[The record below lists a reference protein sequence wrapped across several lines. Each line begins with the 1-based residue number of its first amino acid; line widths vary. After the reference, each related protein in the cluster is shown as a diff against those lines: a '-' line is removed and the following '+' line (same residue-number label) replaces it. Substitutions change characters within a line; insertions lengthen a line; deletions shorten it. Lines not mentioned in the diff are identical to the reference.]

1 MQQMPDMTELFR
13 LAQTPAGRQL
23 IAMLQKS
30 GGARLNEAITKAAA
44 GDYAQ
49 AKETL
54 SDLLSSPEAQVLL
67 KELEDNK

>member
-13 LAQTPAGRQL
+13 LAQTQAGRQL
-23 IAMLQKS
+23 IAMLQKI
-30 GGARLNEAITKAAA
+30 GGARLNEAIAKAAA

-67 KELEDNK
+67 KELEENK

>member
-30 GGARLNEAITKAAA
+30 GGARLNEAIAKAAS

-67 KELEDNK
+67 KELEENK

>member
-30 GGARLNEAITKAAA
+30 GGTRLNEAITKAAA

-67 KELEDNK
+67 KELGDNK

>member
-30 GGARLNEAITKAAA
+30 GGARLNEAIAKAAA

-67 KELEDNK
+67 KELEENK

>member
-1 MQQMPDMTELFR
+1 MQQMPDMTELLR

-30 GGARLNEAITKAAA
+30 GGARLNEAISKAAA
-44 GDYAQ
+44 GDYGLAR
-49 AKETL
+49 ETL

-67 KELEDNK
+67 RELEDNK

>member
-30 GGARLNEAITKAAA
+30 GGTRLNEVITKAAA

>member
-49 AKETL
+49 AKENL